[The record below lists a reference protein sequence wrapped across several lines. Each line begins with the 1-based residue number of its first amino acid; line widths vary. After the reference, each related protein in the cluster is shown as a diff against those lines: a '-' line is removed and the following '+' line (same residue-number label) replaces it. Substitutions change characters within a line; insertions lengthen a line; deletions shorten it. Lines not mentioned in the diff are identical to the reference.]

1 MASVS
6 LYSSASPRMIR
17 RRRSG
22 SELFAQYVSRPRKK
36 IPARLK
42 TLAYVCAGLLAIEAV
57 VRLAEYSAGSSL
69 SDSQRVAAAKLPAGA
84 WLRGRYVNSWGY
96 WDDEFEGGAPIE
108 GTRRI
113 ALLGDASLLAGNAQT
128 NVASRLEDLLKHTEV
143 DHLAVAVGGPREFAS
158 QISSDVVR
166 RAPHEAVV
174 CLTMTPVAAAPE
186 RDERFTQWHTLHFV
200 QAMLSPSTAHADA
213 QTFSLDAR
221 RAADYDDYVRTRA
234 SSVFACRETK
244 GSAADAELR
253 AAQNA
258 VTRLAEACRKQRIS
272 LTLVLVPGDFQ
283 LSPQLTAS
291 FCRREELDPAALD
304 LELPQRRWRALGEH
318 LNVGVVDLL
327 PTLRASGDVVYR
339 ENSSEWND
347 RGITLAAETIARGL

>member
-17 RRRSG
+17 RRHSW
-22 SELFAQYVSRPRKK
+22 SELFAQYVSRPH
-36 IPARLK
+36 PRLK
-42 TLAYVCAGLLAIEAV
+42 TLAYVCAGLLAIEGV

-69 SDSQRVAAAKLPAGA
+69 SDTQRVAAAKLPAGA

-96 WDDEFEGGAPIE
+96 WDDEFDAGAPFD
-108 GTRRI
+108 GTRRV
-113 ALLGDASLLAGNAQT
+113 ALLGDASLLAGDAQT
-128 NVASRLEDLLKHTEV
+128 NVASRLEELLKHTEV
-143 DHLAVAVGGPREFAS
+143 DHLAVAAGGPREFAA
-158 QISSDVVR
+158 QFSSDVVR
-166 RAPHEAVV
+166 RAPHEAIV
-174 CLTMTPVAAAPE
+174 CVAMAPVIVAP
-186 RDERFTQWHTLHFV
+186 RHDERFTQWHTLHFV
-200 QAMLSPSTAHADA
+200 QSMLSPSTAHADA
-213 QTFSLDAR
+213 QSFSLDAR
-221 RAADYDDYVRTRA
+221 GADYDDYDDYVRTRA
-234 SSVFACRETK
+234 SSVFACRATE

-253 AAQNA
+253 SSQAA
-258 VTRLAEACRKQRIS
+258 VTRLAEACRKQRIP

-291 FCRREELDPAALD
+291 FCRREEIDPAALD

-327 PTLRASGDVVYR
+327 PALRASGDVVYR

>member
-6 LYSSASPRMIR
+6 LYSSASPRMNR
-17 RRRSG
+17 RRHSW
-22 SELFAQYVSRPRKK
+22 SELFARYVSRPRNKTL
-36 IPARLK
+36 ARLK
-42 TLAYVCAGLLAIEAV
+42 SLVYVCAGLLAIEGI

-69 SDSQRVAAAKLPAGA
+69 SDTQRVAAAKLPAGA

-96 WDDEFEGGAPIE
+96 WDDEFDGAAPYE

-128 NVASRLEDLLKHTEV
+128 NIASQLEDRLSHTEV
-143 DHLAVAVGGPREFAS
+143 DHFAVAAGGPREFAA
-158 QISSDVVR
+158 QFPSDVVR
-166 RAPHEAVV
+166 RAPHAAIV
-174 CLTMTPVAAAPE
+174 CLTMTPVVAAPVH
-186 RDERFTQWHTLHFV
+186 DERFTQWHTLHFV
-200 QAMLSPSTAHADA
+200 QSMLTPSTAHADA
-213 QTFSLDAR
+213 RSFSLDAR
-221 RAADYDDYVRTRA
+221 GIADYDDYVRNRA
-234 SSVFACRETK
+234 SSVFACRAVD
-244 GSAADAELR
+244 GSAADVELR

-258 VTRLAEACRKQRIS
+258 VTRLAEACRKQRIP

-327 PTLRASGDVVYR
+327 PTLRASGEVVYR
-339 ENSSEWND
+339 ENTSEWND

>member
-17 RRRSG
+17 RRHSW
-22 SELFAQYVSRPRKK
+22 SELFARFVSRPH
-36 IPARLK
+36 PRLK
-42 TLAYVCAGLLAIEAV
+42 SLAYVCAGLLAIEGI
-57 VRLAEYSAGSSL
+57 VRFAEYSAGSSL
-69 SDSQRVAAAKLPAGA
+69 SDSQRVSAAKLPAGA

-96 WDDEFEGGAPIE
+96 WDDEFDGAAPIE

-128 NVASRLEDLLKHTEV
+128 NVASCLEDLLKHAEV
-143 DHLAVAVGGPREFAS
+143 DHFAVTAGGPREFAAQFAS
-158 QISSDVVR
+158 EVVR

-174 CLTMTPVAAAPE
+174 CLTMTPTAAAPKH
-186 RDERFTQWHTLHFV
+186 DERFTQWHTLHFV
-200 QAMLSPSTAHADA
+200 QAMLSPNTARADV
-213 QTFSLDAR
+213 QSFTLDAR
-221 RAADYDDYVRTRA
+221 RAADYDDYVRSRA
-234 SSVFACRETK
+234 SSVYSCRATA
-244 GSAADAELR
+244 GSAADSELR

-258 VTRLAEACRKQRIS
+258 VTRLADACRKQRVP

-283 LSPQLTAS
+283 MSPQLTAS

-327 PTLRASGDVVYR
+327 PALRASGDVVFC

-347 RGITLAAETIARGL
+347 RGISLAAETIARGL